1 MTPAHGAIAPPFNV
15 QEENPMREVETQA
28 GMQTLLRIGAA
39 GAVLGTIFQVA
50 AGTGSGNRPD
60 SSDVEA
66 VLRWLADRPDWYWPA
81 VYFGFIFGALFWV
94 GAFVA
99 IASSLHQ
106 GPSWAL
112 SRLAVAAAIAG
123 VAMHIVDGSL
133 NGVGLR
139 LVADDWAAASGV
151 ERAAVLRDGETLLA
165 ILEGTWASVIMVYHG
180 LPFVLMGL
188 AVALSRRYP
197 VWLGWIGFAGCAG
210 SLIAGMAMFMTEG
223 VSPAF
228 FIAGALT
235 ISLFMLIMGILLWGL
250 AAEPDPGVS
259 RQSPSPVR

>member
-1 MTPAHGAIAPPFNV
+1 VTPAHGEFAPPFDV
-15 QEENPMREVETQA
+15 QEENPMREVKNQT

-39 GAVLGTIFQVA
+39 AAILGTIFQVA
-50 AGTGSGNRPD
+50 AGTGSSNRP
-60 SSDVEA
+60 SSTDTAE
-66 VLRWLADRPDWYWPA
+66 VLRWLADQPGWYWPS

-99 IASSLHQ
+99 IAAPLRQ
-106 GPSWAL
+106 GPGWAL

-133 NGVGLR
+133 SGVGLR
-139 LVADDWAAASGV
+139 LVADDWAAASGA
-151 ERAAVLRDGETLLA
+151 EQAAVLRDGETLLA

-180 LPFVLMGL
+180 FPFILMGL
-188 AVALSRRYP
+188 AVALSHRYP
-197 VWLGWIGFAGCAG
+197 AWLGWIGFAGGAG
-210 SLIAGMAMFMTEG
+210 SLIAGIAMFATED

-235 ISLFMLIMGILLWGL
+235 ISLFMLINGILLWGL
-250 AAEPDPGVS
+250 AAESDAAVPSQTTSSVS
-259 RQSPSPVR
+259 

>member
-1 MTPAHGAIAPPFNV
+1 
-15 QEENPMREVETQA
+15 MRDGDFQA
-28 GMQTLLRIGAA
+28 GQRTLLQIGAA

-66 VLRWLADRPDWYWPA
+66 VLRWLADEPNWYWPA

-139 LVADDWAAASGV
+139 LVADDWAAAGGA
-151 ERAAVLRDGETLLA
+151 EQAAVLRDGETLLA

-180 LPFVLMGL
+180 LPFILMGL

-197 VWLGWIGFAGCAG
+197 AWLGWVGFAGGAG
-210 SLIAGMAMFMTEG
+210 SLAAGIAMFATED
-223 VSPAF
+223 VSPVF
-228 FIAGALT
+228 FIAGALV
-235 ISLFMLIMGILLWGL
+235 ISLFMLVMGILLWGL
-250 AAEPDPGVS
+250 AMEPDRGVS
-259 RQSPSPVR
+259 RQTPSPVR